1 MMRKT
6 KKKESNNVAVLEL
19 RYGEDEILKT
29 VCEEIREINDEIKQ
43 FSDDMLDTMY
53 KYDGIGLAAC
63 QVGKTIRMITYDVS
77 YIEEGAKK
85 KPMVLINPKIIWK
98 SKTLVKVE
106 EGCLS
111 YPDVFFDVNR
121 FEKVKVEYIGL
132 DGKKRIISAKN
143 IEAVVLQHEIDHL
156 EGIVFLDKLGI
167 PRSTKAK
174 KKK

>member
-1 MMRKT
+1 MMHKM

-19 RYGEDEILKT
+19 KYGEDEILKT

-85 KPMVLINPKIIWK
+85 KSMVLINPKIIWK
-98 SKTLVKVE
+98 SKTLVRVE

-111 YPDVFFDVNR
+111 YPDVFFDVDR

-143 IEAVVLQHEIDHL
+143 LEAVVLQHEIDHL
-156 EGIVFLDKLGI
+156 DGIVFLDKLGI
-167 PRSTKAK
+167 SRSTKAK

>member
-1 MMRKT
+1 M
-6 KKKESNNVAVLEL
+6 AVLEL
-19 RYGEDEILKT
+19 KYGEDEILKT

-98 SKTLVKVE
+98 SKTLVKAE

-111 YPDVFFDVNR
+111 YPDVFLMLTDLKKLRLNTSDLM
-121 FEKVKVEYIGL
+121 EKREL
-132 DGKKRIISAKN
+132 
-143 IEAVVLQHEIDHL
+143 
-156 EGIVFLDKLGI
+156 
-167 PRSTKAK
+167 
-174 KKK
+174 

>member
-1 MMRKT
+1 MHKM

-19 RYGEDEILKT
+19 KYGEDEILKT

-106 EGCLS
+106 
-111 YPDVFFDVNR
+111 D
-121 FEKVKVEYIGL
+121 IGL

-143 IEAVVLQHEIDHL
+143 LEAVVLQHEIDHL

-167 PRSTKAK
+167 SRSTKAK